1 MEPESH
7 STTYS
12 VRFAEEPDLAAL
24 GAMRP
29 PESLY
34 RTRLSEAA
42 NGDID
47 FLLVQRGSDIVGFG
61 LLVFRRPESWKG
73 PLGQEM
79 LPGICD
85 LWVRPESRS
94 QGAGSFLVNHM
105 AKLAKARG
113 CSHLYIGGNP
123 EGSPRSYALYLR
135 LGFVPI
141 QAEPHEVSWSFTD
154 SAGVVHEGS
163 ELNVD
168 MLKEL

>member
-1 MEPESH
+1 MKSDNQ

-12 VRFAEEPDLAAL
+12 VRSAQEADLAAL

-34 RTRLSEAA
+34 RTRLSEAS

-47 FLLVQRGSDIVGFG
+47 FLLVLRGSDIVGFV
-61 LLVFRRPESWKG
+61 LLVFRRPESWRD
-73 PLGQEM
+73 PLGQET

-105 AKLAKARG
+105 AELA
-113 CSHLYIGGNP
+113 
-123 EGSPRSYALYLR
+123 
-135 LGFVPI
+135 
-141 QAEPHEVSWSFTD
+141 
-154 SAGVVHEGS
+154 
-163 ELNVD
+163 
-168 MLKEL
+168 